1 MSEQISTSREQRR
14 GEDAPTSIVDFYEG
28 KEVADHPLFVTL
40 ASREVDLSALWVLVA
55 NMNEGISPNFVRW
68 LALTIARIEDPRLC
82 SLLAKQLSDELGNG
96 DPDRIHRTLLERF
109 VAGLEPW
116 RPRGPGGRSL
126 DAGRRLAERA
136 SEVFESRAPFEAIGG
151 MIVAEIF
158 AKKMDQCLGD
168 QIRRQA
174 LVPRDALLWL
184 EIHEVLE
191 IDHAEDSRGLAELVP
206 VEGPAAAEAWR
217 GARALWSAMWGF
229 LDDVMAAAYAH
240 A

>member
-1 MSEQISTSREQRR
+1 MSEQLSTSRDERR
-14 GEDAPTSIVDFYEG
+14 GADAPTSIVDFYEG
-28 KEVADHPLFVTL
+28 IEVADHPLFVAL
-40 ASREVDLSALWVLVA
+40 ASRPVDLSALWVLVA
-55 NMNEGISPNFVRW
+55 NMNQGISPNFVRW
-68 LALTIARIEDPRLC
+68 LALTIARVEDTRVA
-82 SLLAKQLSDELGNG
+82 SLLAKQLADELGNG
-96 DPDRIHRTLLERF
+96 DPARIHRTLLERF

-116 RPRGPGGRSL
+116 RPRGPGGCSL
-126 DAGRRLAERA
+126 DAGRRLGERA
-136 SEVFESRAPFEAIGG
+136 SQVLESGTPFEAIGG

-158 AKKMDQCLGD
+158 AKKMDHCLGE
-168 QIRRQA
+168 QIRRQE
-174 LVPRDALLWL
+174 LVPREALLWL

-206 VEGPAAAEAWR
+206 VGGPAGAEAWQ

>member
-1 MSEQISTSREQRR
+1 MNEHTSTSVEQRR
-14 GEDAPTSIVDFYEG
+14 GADAPTSIVDFYEG
-28 KEVADHPLFVTL
+28 IEVKDHPLFETL
-40 ASREVDLSALWVLVA
+40 AARPVDLSALWVLVA

-68 LALTIARIEDPRLC
+68 LASTIARIDDSRLA

-96 DPDRIHRTLLERF
+96 DPERIHRTLLERF

-136 SEVFESRAPFEAIGG
+136 SAVFESGAPFEAIGG

-158 AKKMDQCLGD
+158 AKKMDHCLGEE
-168 QIRRQA
+168 IRRQS
-174 LVPRDALLWL
+174 LVPREALLWL
-184 EIHEVLE
+184 DIHEVLE
-191 IDHAEDSRGLAELVP
+191 VDHAEDSRGLAELVP
-206 VEGPAAAEAWR
+206 AGGPAAHEAWQ